1 MIIWSTASVSLPQIG
16 FWCGEGHLLRKGG
29 GGRGGG
35 LGKPKKKLK
44 LPLLF
49 KQSKEVL
56 PLPSL
61 SACEDWGEKQH
72 N

>member
-1 MIIWSTASVSLPQIG
+1 MEYSQCIITSNRFLVW
-16 FWCGEGHLLRKGG
+16 WGHLLRKGG
-29 GGRGGG
+29 GGGVGEA
-35 LGKPKKKLK
+35 KKKLK
-44 LPLLF
+44 FPLLF

-56 PLPSL
+56 PLPSP

>member
-16 FWCGEGHLLRKGG
+16 FWCGGGHLLRKGG
-29 GGRGGG
+29 GGGGWG
-35 LGKPKKKLK
+35 SQKKKLK

-56 PLPSL
+56 PLPSP

>member
-1 MIIWSTASVSLPQIG
+1 MEYSQCIITSNRFLVWWGALAA
-16 FWCGEGHLLRKGG
+16 ER
-29 GGRGGG
+29 GRGGG
-35 LGKPKKKLK
+35 GVGEAKKKLK
-44 LPLLF
+44 FPLLF

-56 PLPSL
+56 PLPSP

>member
-16 FWCGEGHLLRKGG
+16 FWCGGGHLLRKGG
-29 GGRGGG
+29 GGGG

-56 PLPSL
+56 PLPLPSP

>member
-16 FWCGEGHLLRKGG
+16 FWCGGGHLLRKGG
-29 GGRGGG
+29 GGGGVG
-35 LGKPKKKLK
+35 GAKKKLK

-49 KQSKEVL
+49 KQSKEGL
-56 PLPSL
+56 PLPL
-61 SACEDWGEKQH
+61 PSACEDWGEKQH

>member
-1 MIIWSTASVSLPQIG
+1 MEYSQCIITSNRFLVWWGALAA
-16 FWCGEGHLLRKGG
+16 ER
-29 GGRGGG
+29 GRGWGSQ
-35 LGKPKKKLK
+35 KKKLK

-56 PLPSL
+56 PLPSP

>member
-29 GGRGGG
+29 GGGGWG
-35 LGKPKKKLK
+35 SQKKLK

-56 PLPSL
+56 PLPL
-61 SACEDWGEKQH
+61 PPPSACEDWGEKQH

>member
-16 FWCGEGHLLRKGG
+16 FWCGGGHLLRKGG
-29 GGRGGG
+29 GGG

-56 PLPSL
+56 PLRLPSP